1 MNFLQTLFQEW
12 SHYVPNWL
20 LGLALTAVGWVI
32 AIAVRFVVTLLLQ
45 WMRFD
50 ALSQKTGLASFLRK
64 GQVSF
69 TPSQL
74 FGIAAFWIVL
84 MSTFFIVAILLDV
97 EVATK
102 LMEKLLHFI
111 PSVVS
116 ALFVIVVGW
125 SLVVFLSNFT
135 RTIARNASWEHAST
149 IAAVVKVFGGILI
162 IAVAAEQID
171 LRITILSSL
180 VLILVAGA
188 ALGLALAFG
197 LGCQEM
203 AREAL
208 KKYLKSLKEK
218 NQAGNGP
225 DLEG

>member
-1 MNFLQTLFQEW
+1 MNLLQAWFQEW
-12 SHYVPNWL
+12 SHYVPSWL
-20 LGLALTAVGWVI
+20 LGLALTAVGWLI
-32 AIAVRFVVTLLLQ
+32 AVAVRFVVTFLLQ
-45 WMRFD
+45 WLRFD
-50 ALSQKTGLASFLRK
+50 TLGQKTGLSSFLRK
-64 GQVSF
+64 GQVAF

-84 MSTFFIVAILLDV
+84 MGTFFTVAILLDV

-102 LMEKLLHFI
+102 LMGKILHFI

-116 ALFVIVVGW
+116 AIFVLVVGW

-135 RTIARNASWEHAST
+135 RTIARNASWQHAPT

-171 LRITILSSL
+171 LHVTILSSL

-197 LGCQEM
+197 LGCQDM